1 MRILRVAAL
10 AAGGLLLM
18 SSVVPAQAHG
28 EPSYRW
34 ELTPTGTTAQ
44 FRGLAAVS
52 KDVAWVGGTAGT
64 VLRTVD
70 GGKHWQNVSPAGAE
84 TLQFRDVEAFDAQ
97 RAVALTI
104 GEGEDSRVYRTADGG
119 KTWSETFRNT
129 DPKAFYDCIAFNDAK
144 HGLAMSDPVDGK
156 FRIAA
161 TSDGGKSWHVQ
172 PTDGM
177 PAALP
182 GEAGFA
188 ASGTCLVAGA
198 GRTAWFAT
206 GGGDRPR
213 VFRTFDGGRRWT
225 VADSPMASGAAAG
238 IFSLAFR
245 NTLFGVAVG
254 GDFTKPTEAVNA
266 ASVTYDGGRTWKL
279 VPADR
284 APKGYRSGS
293 HFVPWSPTT
302 VIAVGP
308 SGSDVSLDGGRSWKQ
323 FYDGSFDSVEC
334 AGHGTNAGCWASGA
348 QGAVARLTH

>member
-18 SSVVPAQAHG
+18 ANVVPAQAHG
-28 EPSYRW
+28 GPSYRW

-84 TLQFRDVEAFDAQ
+84 ALQFRDVEAFDAE

-161 TSDGGKSWHVQ
+161 TSDGGKSWQVQ
-172 PTDGM
+172 PTGGM

-213 VFRTFDGGRRWT
+213 VFRTVDGGRRWT

-245 NTLFGVAVG
+245 NALFGVAVG

-266 ASVTYDGGRTWKL
+266 ASVTYDGGRTWQL
-279 VPADR
+279 VPADK

-293 HFVPWSPTT
+293 HFVPWSPFT

-308 SGSDVSLDGGRSWKQ
+308 SGSDVSLDGGRSWTQ
-323 FYDGSFDSVEC
+323 FYDGSFDSIEC
-334 AGHGTNAGCWASGA
+334 AGHGVNAGCWASGA
-348 QGAVARLTH
+348 KGAVARLVR

>member
-1 MRILRVAAL
+1 AAL
-10 AAGGLLLM
+10 AVGGLLLM
-18 SSVVPAQAHG
+18 GQVVPAQAHG
-28 EPSYRW
+28 GPSYRW

-44 FRGLAAVS
+44 FRGLAAVN
-52 KDVAWVGGTAGT
+52 KDVAWVGGTEGT

-70 GGKHWQNVSPAGAE
+70 GGKHWRDVSPAGAE
-84 TLQFRDVEAFDAQ
+84 ALQFRDVEAFDAEH
-97 RAVALTI
+97 AVALTI

-119 KTWSETFRNT
+119 KSWSETFRNA
-129 DPKAFYDCIAFNDAK
+129 DPKAFYDCFAFNDNK

-161 TSDGGKSWHVQ
+161 TSDGGRSWKVQ
-172 PTDGM
+172 PNAGM

-182 GEAGFA
+182 GEFAFA
-188 ASGTCLVAGA
+188 ASGTCLVAGS

-213 VFRTFDGGRRWT
+213 VFRTVDGGRRWT
-225 VADSPMASGAAAG
+225 VSDSPMASGEAAG

-245 NTLFGVAVG
+245 NALFGVAVG

-279 VPADR
+279 VPAAQ

-293 HFVPWSPTT
+293 HFVPWSPFT

-334 AGHGTNAGCWASGA
+334 AGHGFQAGCWASGA
-348 QGAVARLTH
+348 NGAVGRLVR

>member
-10 AAGGLLLM
+10 AAGGLLVM
-18 SSVVPAQAHG
+18 SQVLPAQAHG
-28 EPSYRW
+28 GSSYRW
-34 ELTPTGTTAQ
+34 EMTPTGSTAQ

-52 KDVAWVGGTAGT
+52 KDVAWVGGTEGT
-64 VLRTVD
+64 VLRTID

-84 TLQFRDVEAFDAQ
+84 KLQFRDVEAFDAQ

-104 GEGEDSRVYRTADGG
+104 GTGEDSRVYRTADGG

-129 DPKAFYDCIAFNDAK
+129 DPNAFYDCFAFHDGK
-144 HGLAMSDPVDGK
+144 HGLALSDPVDGK

-161 TSDGGKSWHVQ
+161 TADGGKSWKVQ
-172 PTDGM
+172 PADGM

-182 GEAGFA
+182 GEFAFA
-188 ASGTCLVAGA
+188 ASGTCLVAGP
-198 GRTAWFAT
+198 GGTAWFAT

-213 VFRTFDGGRRWT
+213 VFRTIDGGRHWK
-225 VADSPMASGAAAG
+225 VGDSPMASGEAAG

-245 NTLFGVAVG
+245 NPLFGVALG

-266 ASVTYDGGRTWKL
+266 ASVTYDGGRTWTL
-279 VPADR
+279 VAADK

-293 HFVPWSPTT
+293 HFVPWSPLT
-302 VIAVGP
+302 VVAVGP
-308 SGSDVSLDGGRSWKQ
+308 SGSDVSLDGGRSWTQ

-334 AGHGTNAGCWASGA
+334 AGHGVQAGCWASGA
-348 QGAVARLTH
+348 KGAVGRLVH